1 MLVVLWVRKK
11 LFYVVGFLFGGWWPW
26 GGVAASLF
34 GVLVAVSPSI
44 LAMLGLLLVLV
55 AHPWFRVA

>member
-1 MLVVLWVRKK
+1 MLVMLWVRKK
-11 LFYVVGFLFGGWWPW
+11 LFYVVGFLFSGWWLW
-26 GGVAASLF
+26 RRVAVSLF

>member
-11 LFYVVGFLFGGWWPW
+11 LFYVVGFLFGGWWLW